1 MGPYPLLRAEQLAR
15 KVKSKPKKKRKNGQS
30 WTDVEMAYEDAFELC
45 HKHGGFAAAEGYALE
60 RLTHWAVYH
69 GEESSSL
76 MYHRETVSLYER
88 RGTTEKVNRLEEMR
102 DYRRFCGNGGKRVL
116 P

>member
-15 KVKSKPKKKRKNGQS
+15 TVKSKPKKKRKNGQS
-30 WTDVEMAYEDAFELC
+30 WTDVEMAYEDAIELC

-60 RLTHWAVYH
+60 RLTHWAAYH

-88 RGTTEKVNRLEEMR
+88 WGVTEKVKRLKEMR
-102 DYRRFCGNGGKRVL
+102 DH
-116 P
+116 